1 MEWEQCW
8 LRYRA
13 VDKYKDFEAFRT
25 ISYNAGDV
33 CVASAVGELK
43 KGFAAM
49 LSVNARAYKQ
59 AVSPKRACIR
69 LEVKSDEACFE
80 SCGQEGYNVSFDG
93 KSIAVCAFAGVGILY
108 GCFALLRNI
117 SMGKAIEQ
125 ICGVSRPDNPLRMLD
140 HWDNADG
147 SIERGYAGDSFFFK
161 DARVLVDERTKDY
174 ARLACSVGINSVVI
188 NNVNVADE
196 AIFLI
201 TRRYYRPLAKIARIF
216 RAYGIKLFLSL
227 DFAAPIDIGGL
238 ETADPLDEA
247 VRRWWGKKMSDIF
260 SAIPNLGGFIIKAD
274 SEGRPGPFT
283 YNRTHADGANMLARA
298 AKPYGGSIIWRCFV
312 YNCQQDWRDKKTD
325 RARSGYDAFMP
336 LDGCFE
342 ENVALQIKNG
352 PMDFQVREPVSPLL
366 GAMAKTNQIL
376 ELQITQEYTGQQKHV
391 CYLPPM
397 WREILDFRT
406 YCRES
411 GDRIADV
418 ISGKT
423 YGNRICGIAAVAN
436 TGNRPNWTGS
446 DLAGANLYG
455 YGRLSWDTEL
465 SAAEIAEE
473 WIMQT
478 YSRDASVV
486 EKTLRILMTSWPAY
500 EKYTSPLGTG
510 WMVNPDHHYGPNV
523 DGYEYDRWGTYH
535 RADFE
540 AIGVDRSDKGTGY
553 AMQYFEPNAGRYN
566 SVDTCPQ
573 ELLLF
578 FHRVRYDYMLKTG
591 KTLIQH
597 IYDTHF
603 EGVEDV
609 RTMIA
614 AWESIRG
621 AIDGDLYER
630 TLELLYGQLEHAMLW
645 RDVVNTYFY
654 RKTGIE
660 DQLRRQICT

>member
-8 LRYRA
+8 LRYRHINE
-13 VDKYKDFEAFRT
+13 YKNVAAFRT
-25 ISYNAGDV
+25 ICYNCEDV
-33 CVASAVGELK
+33 CIASAVGELK
-43 KGFAAM
+43 RGFAAM
-49 LSVNARAYKQ
+49 LGIHAHAYKQ
-59 AVSPKRACIR
+59 VLPPERAHIR
-69 LEVKSDEACFE
+69 LEVKRDEACFQV
-80 SCGQEGYNVSFDG
+80 CGQEGYEIVLENE
-93 KSIAVCAFAGVGILY
+93 SIVIDAYTGVGILY

-117 SMGKAIEQ
+117 GMHQQ
-125 ICGVSRPDNPLRMLD
+125 IGQLCGVSRPDSPMRMLN
-140 HWDNADG
+140 HWDNMDG
-147 SIERGYAGDSFFFK
+147 SIERGYAGDSFFFRNGK
-161 DARVLVDERTKDY
+161 VLVNERTKDY
-174 ARLACSVGINSVVI
+174 ARLVSSVGINSVVI
-188 NNVNVADE
+188 NNVNVAGE

-201 TRRYYRPLAKIARIF
+201 TPRFYKPLAKMAGIF
-216 RAYGIKLFLSL
+216 REYGIKLFLGL
-227 DFAAPIDIGGL
+227 DFAAPIDVGGL

-247 VRRWWGKKMSDIF
+247 VRRWWDEKMAEVF
-260 SAIPNLGGFIIKAD
+260 SAIPGLGGFIIKAD

-283 YNRTHADGANMLARA
+283 YGRTHADGANMLARA
-298 AKPYGGSIIWRCFV
+298 LKLYGGIIIWRCFV

-325 RARSGYDAFMP
+325 RARSGYDTYMP
-336 LDGCFE
+336 LDGRFE
-342 ENVALQIKNG
+342 DNVALQVKSG

-366 GAMAKTNQIL
+366 GAMARTNQIL
-376 ELQITQEYTGQQKHV
+376 EIQITQEYTGQQKHV

-397 WREILDFRT
+397 WREMLDFRT
-406 YCRES
+406 YCRKS

-423 YGNRICGIAAVAN
+423 YGNHICGIAAVAN
-436 TGNRPNWTGS
+436 TGNQPNWVGS

-455 YGRLSWDTEL
+455 YGRLSWNAKL
-465 SAAEIAEE
+465 SAEEIAKE

-478 YSRDASVV
+478 YSRDACVV
-486 EKTLRILMTSWPAY
+486 ERILWILMASWPAY
-500 EKYTSPLGTG
+500 EKYTSPLGIG
-510 WMVNPDHHYGPNV
+510 WMVNPGHHYGPNV

-540 AIGVDRSDKGTGY
+540 AIGVDRSKNGTGY
-553 AMQYFEPNAGRYN
+553 AMQYFQPNADMYN

-578 FHRVRYDYMLKTG
+578 FHRIRYDYVLRTG

-609 RTMIA
+609 RTMIGE
-614 AWESIRG
+614 WESIRG
-621 AIDGDLYER
+621 LVDDDLHAR
-630 TLELLYGQLEHAMLW
+630 TLQMLYGQLEHAMLW

-660 DQLRRQICT
+660 DRRQRIICT

>member
-1 MEWEQCW
+1 
-8 LRYRA
+8 
-13 VDKYKDFEAFRT
+13 
-25 ISYNAGDV
+25 
-33 CVASAVGELK
+33 
-43 KGFAAM
+43 
-49 LSVNARAYKQ
+49 
-59 AVSPKRACIR
+59 
-69 LEVKSDEACFE
+69 
-80 SCGQEGYNVSFDG
+80 
-93 KSIAVCAFAGVGILY
+93 
-108 GCFALLRNI
+108 
-117 SMGKAIEQ
+117 
-125 ICGVSRPDNPLRMLD
+125 
-140 HWDNADG
+140 
-147 SIERGYAGDSFFFK
+147 
-161 DARVLVDERTKDY
+161 
-174 ARLACSVGINSVVI
+174 
-188 NNVNVADE
+188 
-196 AIFLI
+196 
-201 TRRYYRPLAKIARIF
+201 
-216 RAYGIKLFLSL
+216 
-227 DFAAPIDIGGL
+227 
-238 ETADPLDEA
+238 
-247 VRRWWGKKMSDIF
+247 
-260 SAIPNLGGFIIKAD
+260 
-274 SEGRPGPFT
+274 
-283 YNRTHADGANMLARA
+283 MLARA